1 VCDDDDN
8 DDVQRTRLMA
18 ARQSQLERT
27 ISAMSDSLASKQETL
42 DTLRLQ
48 VVIYRDDFQAERQDR
63 ERARTQ
69 ISQLQAQL
77 DRLSQQ
83 QVHSQPPPA
92 SLLLSTASTNSR
104 QARI

>member
-1 VCDDDDN
+1 MCDDDDD

-63 ERARTQ
+63 ERAQTQ

-77 DRLSQQ
+77 DRLSQ